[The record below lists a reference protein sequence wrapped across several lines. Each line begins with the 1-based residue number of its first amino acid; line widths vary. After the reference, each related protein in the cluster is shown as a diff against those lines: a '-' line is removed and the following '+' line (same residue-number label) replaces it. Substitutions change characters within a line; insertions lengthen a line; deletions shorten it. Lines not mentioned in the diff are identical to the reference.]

1 VREGW
6 QRGQSRGIDAL
17 RRAVGI
23 LETAMDQADMGDTA
37 LITRLAAA
45 LSMAAGRL
53 RDAEKLETAKNTPFD
68 EPFSTEGEDEA
79 ARAEVLAMLT
89 QLAGSVEEGEEVEAK
104 TEQTLCE
111 ENPI

>member
-79 ARAEVLAMLT
+79 ARAEVSHMLL
-89 QLAGSVEEGEEVEAK
+89 QLAGSVENEEEAHPVED
-104 TEQTLCE
+104 
-111 ENPI
+111 